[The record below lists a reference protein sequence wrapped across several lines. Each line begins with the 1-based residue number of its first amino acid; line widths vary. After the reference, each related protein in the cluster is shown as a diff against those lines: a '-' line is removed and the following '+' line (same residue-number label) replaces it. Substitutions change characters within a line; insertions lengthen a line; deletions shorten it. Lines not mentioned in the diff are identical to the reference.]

1 VTYRPAQLPGSVLS
15 SSGLSPIGQ
24 SGSRLP
30 ASSWLAANADRERA
44 VDVLRAGFAEG
55 RLTQEEFN
63 QRVARAYAS
72 RTYGE
77 LADLTA
83 DLPVGPMPPG
93 AMPTGA
99 TPADFARPAAALDWP
114 GPPAAALDWPGPPP
128 AARPAPSFSSPAA
141 IAGLVLTAVVVFT
154 LAALI
159 TGAALYVHMH
169 SGQHVF
175 MQPGGPV
182 NLLPK
187 VTRLH

>member
-1 VTYRPAQLPGSVLS
+1 MTYRPAQLPGSVLP
-15 SSGLSPIGQ
+15 SSGLSHIGL

-83 DLPVGPMPPG
+83 DLPAGPLPAG
-93 AMPTGA
+93 AMP
-99 TPADFARPAAALDWP
+99 AAFTR
-114 GPPAAALDWPGPPP
+114 PP
-128 AARPAPSFSSPAA
+128 AARPSPSFISPAT
-141 IAGLVLTAVVVFT
+141 IVGLVLTAVVVFT

-159 TGAALYVHMH
+159 TGAAIYVHMH

-182 NLLPK
+182 NLQPK
-187 VTRLH
+187 ITRLH